1 VQGRI
6 VDTTPQEQ
14 VENRCR
20 SRRRGGRPTRFT
32 FELGV
37 ELLGGLDED
46 LSRRQIAT
54 RNGIGLRTLC
64 EWIRRGRRG
73 ETLFAWFAQ
82 CWDQQERVR
91 RRIRFAAKTAVETEN
106 ARRRYRKFAESREA
120 WWKERLGPRLFWER
134 RLQWLADRGMHDAYD
149 RTVARLESEGF
160 RVVSG

>member
-1 VQGRI
+1 M
-6 VDTTPQEQ
+6 PPNP
-14 VENRCR
+14 ENLKPFKPGQ
-20 SRRRGGRPTRFT
+20 SGNPGRPTRFT

-37 ELLGGLDED
+37 ELLGGLDLD

-82 CWDQQERVR
+82 CWDQQARLQHLR
-91 RRIRFAAKTAVETEN
+91 RRAAKTAASMQAE
-106 ARRRYRKFAESREA
+106 RRRYRKFARSREA
-120 WWKERLGPRLFWER
+120 WWKERLGPREFWER

-149 RTVARLESEGF
+149 RAVAQLETEGL